1 MSILSKNIRTI
12 RKELKCTQGAMAEI
26 LKVGF
31 RTYVRYEAGER
42 DASVGTLVKLSRL
55 GNISLERLLTQE
67 MTPYQLSPMLA
78 DRLDYPKPE
87 IKSFDMKRGIVRF
100 KNPATE
106 SIIAMDSEEMKLLAL
121 FRKLPEPQQEAF
133 LNNIGKKYRVS
144 GSGKR
149 TGSWSTTTRDKKN
162 MKEQAKVLEQAG
174 AIKPDTKPSP
184 GKPGRK
190 KLNRKSLKEKISKL
204 KSVTRSVRKTT
215 VG

>member
-1 MSILSKNIRTI
+1 MSILAKNIRTI

-55 GNISLERLLTQE
+55 GNISLERLLKQE
-67 MTPYQLSPMLA
+67 MNRYQISPQMA
-78 DRLDYPKPE
+78 ERLDNPAPE
-87 IKSFDMKRGIVRF
+87 IKSCDMKLGIVKF
-100 KNPATE
+100 KNPASE
-106 SIIAMDSEEMKLLAL
+106 SLLAMNPSEMKLLAL
-121 FRKLPEPQQEAF
+121 FRKFPEQEQDTF
-133 LNNIGKKYRVS
+133 LKNIGKEYKAT

-149 TGSWSTTTRDKKN
+149 ILPKSGIAVNEKDLKA
-162 MKEQAKVLEQAG
+162 QAKVLGQAG
-174 AIKPDTKPSP
+174 AIKPDTKRSP

>member
-1 MSILSKNIRTI
+1 MSILAKNIRTI
-12 RKELKCTQGAMAEI
+12 RKELKCTQGAMAEV

-67 MTPYQLSPMLA
+67 MTSYQLSPMLE
-78 DRLDYPKPE
+78 DRLDHPAPE
-87 IKSFDMKRGIVRF
+87 IKSFDPKRGVVKF
-100 KNPATE
+100 KKSAGE
-106 SIIAMDSEEMKLLAL
+106 SVIAMDSDEMKLLAL
-121 FRKLPEPQQEAF
+121 FRKLPEKEQEEF
-133 LNNIGKKYRVS
+133 IKTIGKNYKTS
-144 GSGKR
+144 GSVKR
-149 TGSWSTTTRDKKN
+149 IGSWSATTRDKKN
-162 MKEQAKVLEQAG
+162 MKAQAKVLGQAG
-174 AIKPDTKPSP
+174 AIKPDSKPSP